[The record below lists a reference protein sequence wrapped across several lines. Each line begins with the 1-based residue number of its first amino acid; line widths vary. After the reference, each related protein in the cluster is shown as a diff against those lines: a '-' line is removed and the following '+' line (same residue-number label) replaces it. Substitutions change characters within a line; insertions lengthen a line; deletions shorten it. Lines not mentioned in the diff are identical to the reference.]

1 MKSPTCFLNILFYL
15 NAFFFISV
23 SCYVLFQTLFLDVY
37 YFLEISSQVKHSS
50 ESDNLTW

>member
-37 YFLEISSQVKHSS
+37 YFLEISSQVKDSS